1 MAAEVRLD
9 RMIRGGKEMRPKM
22 NKYRRLLLETQAI
35 KDKYTMGY
43 FRTLK
48 EYIVAVGHK
57 VIRTQEELH
66 KTVME
71 NEEEQADVVQEMIE
85 AGAAEDNEE
94 EEQLHEEQ
102 VDRPELVAAGFPNTS
117 FVDPITPS
125 RARPIGVTAR
135 VQMRR
140 ETEEE
145 SMRKKS
151 CVVCQ
156 KKFRDGQKRKS
167 AVVKCN
173 SCSELTHLRCAKNAQ
188 TPFYC
193 CKCPHPMEQPVDVKV
208 ADVFLRSALDDRLLN
223 DADALLRVEDG
234 QLAPRQDPVP
244 LEASVE
250 AEPVPLLTSTQVLG
264 QLRILEDILQ
274 PVDELPPLQPAGE
287 LPPL

>member
-102 VDRPELVAAGFPNTS
+102 VDS
-117 FVDPITPS
+117 S
-125 RARPIGVTAR
+125 RSDA
-135 VQMRR
+135 
-140 ETEEE
+140 
-145 SMRKKS
+145 
-151 CVVCQ
+151 
-156 KKFRDGQKRKS
+156 KRNRGGKYS
-167 AVVKCN
+167 QEK
-173 SCSELTHLRCAKNAQ
+173 LRCVSKEN
-188 TPFYC
+188 
-193 CKCPHPMEQPVDVKV
+193 
-208 ADVFLRSALDDRLLN
+208 
-223 DADALLRVEDG
+223 
-234 QLAPRQDPVP
+234 
-244 LEASVE
+244 
-250 AEPVPLLTSTQVLG
+250 
-264 QLRILEDILQ
+264 
-274 PVDELPPLQPAGE
+274 
-287 LPPL
+287 